1 MKDSSSLKKSIEFS
15 RLVDPALRSR
25 PLGGRSLRAAVS
37 EDHAGVCTT
46 VRMSFTVFLWEINYE
61 GCTLNRVI
69 RFNKTRGGASK
80 LCLVNIARFESHVV
94 RARF

>member
-1 MKDSSSLKKSIEFS
+1 MRRRGGHEHDAMFAASADSAEFCLLCLKGLKKSIEFS

-46 VRMSFTVFLWEINYE
+46 VRMSFTVFL
-61 GCTLNRVI
+61 G
-69 RFNKTRGGASK
+69 K
-80 LCLVNIARFESHVV
+80 LVMKVV
-94 RARF
+94 R